1 MDPSARLTSVD
12 PLPASSPSF
21 SQPNINPN
29 ASAGPYPRPDGSF
42 NASFNSGNPY
52 PAAPGPGAPPGVGL
66 GSSAPPG
73 GVDPVAASSSGIAH
87 LRSDQRV
94 PDHPGSILNNP
105 RPPRTLS
112 PQPLITTARDL
123 KSLKTNC
130 QFALREYLSLVR
142 KRQRFDASTST
153 LDLESRIRAQAGLV
167 SAELRT
173 LHAEVR
179 DLAKSAQNHRWRRW
193 LVGGA
198 IASFIPAVRRF
209 WRRGSDEESL
219 QSSNDTEYAFRRS
232 KSLLSRINET
242 VFGRGGLASVGFLV
256 FAVLYV
262 FQNEVSMR
270 VAKTIQKRIKK
281 LCTRIENGD
290 ADVAEED
297 MKILEGWRWR
307 ILLW

>member
-1 MDPSARLTSVD
+1 
-12 PLPASSPSF
+12 
-21 SQPNINPN
+21 
-29 ASAGPYPRPDGSF
+29 
-42 NASFNSGNPY
+42 
-52 PAAPGPGAPPGVGL
+52 
-66 GSSAPPG
+66 
-73 GVDPVAASSSGIAH
+73 
-87 LRSDQRV
+87 
-94 PDHPGSILNNP
+94 
-105 RPPRTLS
+105 
-112 PQPLITTARDL
+112 
-123 KSLKTNC
+123 
-130 QFALREYLSLVR
+130 VR

-193 LVGGA
+193 IVGGA
-198 IASFIPAVRRF
+198 MLVSWSFFLIFFFLMLSLTDNRASFIPAVRRF

-232 KSLLSRINET
+232 KTLLSRINET
-242 VFGRGGLASVGFLV
+242 VFGRGGLASFSFLV

-262 FQNEVSMR
+262 FQNEVSLR

-281 LCTRIENGD
+281 LCTRIENGET
-290 ADVAEED
+290 DVAEQD